1 MIKLFIH
8 GRTLTSFFIK
18 MTVRFIDDKGFAYT
32 CSLQKFCENTEYFK
46 IEENCE
52 RDQINIS
59 LLDIQERYDITE
71 SLVKMIA
78 DYIETSDVPTIS
90 NSNAVPILALC
101 NHLHIPHLEGLVKLY
116 IDNHSYEIIDEFLYK
131 EPKECPLIYERLISQ
146 NLLDH
151 IDNPALLNF
160 SIPCLHRIFSKF
172 AKDGTDLCTE
182 EIVDFLCRGLDKF
195 GRDFSFFIQFVPAVI
210 IPHKEKYFLE
220 KMLEEYKDIFD
231 PVYLHPSHIKYLWTE
246 SKRVPK

>member
-1 MIKLFIH
+1 MI
-8 GRTLTSFFIK
+8 T
-18 MTVRFIDDKGFAYT
+18 
-32 CSLQKFCENTEYFK
+32 
-46 IEENCE
+46 
-52 RDQINIS
+52 
-59 LLDIQERYDITE
+59 
-71 SLVKMIA
+71 

-90 NSNAVPILALC
+90 TSNAVPILALC
-101 NHLHIPHLEGLVKLY
+101 DYLHIPHLEGLVKLY
-116 IDNHSYEIIDEFLYK
+116 IDNHSYEMIDEFLSK

-151 IDNPALLNF
+151 IENPALLNLSLA
-160 SIPCLHRIFSKF
+160 SIHRIFINF
-172 AKDGTDLCTE
+172 AADATKDLCTE

-220 KMLEEYKDIFD
+220 KMLDEYKDIFD
-231 PVYLHPSHIKYLWTE
+231 PVFLNPSHIKYLWTQ